1 MELSRNRIAT
11 FFLFYLWPKD
21 NNFKNNSASANKA
34 NNISARLVTPMFGRS
49 KDTARATYLL
59 RAGLMQVKHSF
70 WPSLSMF
77 FISIFQERNE
87 CFQKCQRCQL
97 KNKKMPPKLVRTA
110 SRIDVCW
117 LTNWDKRVV
126 VDQQGAKDIHR
137 VSVPNFFLLKN

>member
-11 FFLFYLWPKD
+11 FIFSFYLWPKD

-34 NNISARLVTPMFGRS
+34 NNINARLVTPMFGRS

-97 KNKKMPPKLVRTA
+97 KNKKNA
-110 SRIDVCW
+110 SKISQNGFSNWRVLIDELRQACRRRPTRSKRHPSRVC
-117 LTNWDKRVV
+117 T
-126 VDQQGAKDIHR
+126 Q
-137 VSVPNFFLLKN
+137 FFCC